1 MEMEGRISKAA
12 AWKWEIICIPLT
24 NYFTS
29 FTFTATFPC
38 GWLEGGGGGYTFH
51 VVDSLLSGRLH
62 GIEERTLSGKRRDK
76 KMPINK

>member
-38 GWLEGGGGGYTFH
+38 GWLEGGGGIYFPRR
-51 VVDSLLSGRLH
+51 RLTSV
-62 GIEERTLSGKRRDK
+62 GPFTRNRGEDPLRKEEGQENA
-76 KMPINK
+76 NK

>member
-1 MEMEGRISKAA
+1 MEMEGRISKRLPGNGKSFASLLQTTLHPSLLPPRFLVVG
-12 AWKWEIICIPLT
+12 WKE
-24 NYFTS
+24 
-29 FTFTATFPC
+29 
-38 GWLEGGGGGYTFH
+38 GGGYTFH